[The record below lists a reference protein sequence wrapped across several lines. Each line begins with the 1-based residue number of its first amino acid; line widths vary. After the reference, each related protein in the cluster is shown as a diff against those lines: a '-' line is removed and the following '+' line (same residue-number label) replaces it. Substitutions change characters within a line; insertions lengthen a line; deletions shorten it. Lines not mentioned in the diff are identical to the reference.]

1 VVGDECLQA
10 SRGWEAAL
18 VNKALS
24 VAPEYLE
31 PYPIDPATLRAAYA
45 HCERITQAYSR
56 TFYLA
61 SAFMSRPK
69 RQAIRALYAFCRV
82 SDNIVDSSEGD
93 RAANLASWRVAV
105 CDKKMS
111 NPVLHAWRDTLSR
124 YRIPLGYMFQLLDT
138 LATDLTTTRYP
149 TFEPLAH
156 YCYGVASTV
165 GLMSMHIIGFRD
177 ERAVEYAVRLGVALQ
192 LTNILRDVGED
203 WRRGRLY
210 LPLDELQAFGLS
222 EADIESGCVS
232 EPWRAFMRFQI
243 ARVRALYADALPG
256 LVLLER
262 DGRFAVAAAA
272 ELYGAILND
281 IEARDYDV
289 FRRRAQVSASRKLM
303 ALPAIAWRV
312 YTNRYSSIV

>member
-1 VVGDECLQA
+1 M
-10 SRGWEAAL
+10 
-18 VNKALS
+18 S

-31 PYPIDPATLRAAYA
+31 PYPIDLATLRAAYA
-45 HCERITQAYSR
+45 HCERITQAHSR
-56 TFYLA
+56 TFYLV
-61 SAFMSRPK
+61 STFMPPPK
-69 RQAIRALYAFCRV
+69 RQAIRALYAFCRI
-82 SDNIVDSSEGD
+82 SDDIVDSSEGD
-93 RAANLASWRVAV
+93 CAAKLASWRVAI
-105 CDKKMS
+105 CDEKTS
-111 NPVLHAWRDTLSR
+111 NPVLHAWRHTLSR

-138 LATDLTTTRYP
+138 LATDLTTTRYA

-165 GLMSMHIIGFRD
+165 GLMSMHIIGFMD

-210 LPLDELQAFGLS
+210 LPLDELRAFGLS
-222 EADIESGCVS
+222 DSDIEEGRVS

-256 LVLLER
+256 LALLER

-272 ELYGAILND
+272 ELYSAILND
-281 IEARDYDV
+281 IEAHDYDV
-289 FRRRAQVSASRKLM
+289 FHRRAQVSASRKLM

-312 YTNRYSSIV
+312 YTNRYSSVV